1 MKLNIIPPAVL
12 AAVSFAAASCS
23 IYISPKGEVTERQV
37 FFDDD
42 IRTIEARNV
51 TVTFDPRQPEGT
63 LVIETNSDI
72 QEYIHCFES
81 DGTLVVLLDTDS
93 KKYHNIE
100 MDIRVP
106 GRQFSR
112 VEGEDGAFLKGSI
125 TSRYLDILL
134 RDGTLMNCHG
144 LNLKE
149 AAARLEDGSNME
161 LSGYCNR
168 FSLECRDGSLAR
180 CRRLECG
187 YVYADIRDG
196 SSASV
201 SAHHGVDGYCEDGSI
216 LDTDII

>member
-1 MKLNIIPPAVL
+1 MTQRLWVRGRTAGCP
-12 AAVSFAAASCS
+12 CG

-37 FFDDD
+37 FFDD
-42 IRTIEARNV
+42 
-51 TVTFDPRQPEGT
+51 
-63 LVIETNSDI
+63 
-72 QEYIHCFES
+72 
-81 DGTLVVLLDTDS
+81 
-93 KKYHNIE
+93 
-100 MDIRVP
+100 DIRVP

-144 LNLKE
+144 LDLKE

-187 YVYADIRDG
+187 YVYADIKDG

-201 SAHHGVDGYCEDGSI
+201 SARHGVDGYCEDGSI
-216 LDTDII
+216 LDTDRI